1 MMTDEQSKVGYVNLR
16 PLGYL
21 AAAIF
26 VVWCLAWLLLLLSF
40 SGWPERGQFGDMFG
54 SVNSLFSGLAF
65 GGVIYTIF
73 LQRQELA
80 LQRKELE
87 LTRTQL
93 ARAADAQEKSE
104 KALTLQVET
113 LQRTAHVNA
122 LSSLIEHYSIK
133 ISSTPIASEKLAAQR
148 QQLVYVGELESQ
160 LRSFSAPET
169 TGA

>member
-1 MMTDEQSKVGYVNLR
+1 MEKDQDSKIGHLSLR

-21 AAAIF
+21 ALSIVTLWAA
-26 VVWCLAWLLLLLSF
+26 AWVLLVLLVP
-40 SGWPERGQFGDMFG
+40 GWAERGQFGDMFG

-80 LQRKELE
+80 LQRRELE

-113 LQRTAHVNA
+113 LQRTAQLNA

-133 ISSTPIASEKLAAQR
+133 IASNPIASEKLAAQK
-148 QQLVYVGELESQ
+148 QQLSYVAELEKYLQ
-160 LRSFSAPET
+160 GFST
-169 TGA
+169 SKQGA